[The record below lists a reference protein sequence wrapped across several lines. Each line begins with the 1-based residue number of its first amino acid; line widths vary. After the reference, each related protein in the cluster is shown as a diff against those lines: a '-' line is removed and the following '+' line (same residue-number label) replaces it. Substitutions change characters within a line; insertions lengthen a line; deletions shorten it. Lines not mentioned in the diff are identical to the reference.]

1 MVNLIFTE
9 NDKRLHF
16 HPFFLRFLEFCR
28 WKSFIFL
35 EYTLFG
41 SQWRDQ
47 TGYRG
52 GFGDRP
58 GAHRDYYHTCY
69 ALSGLAA
76 MSYVYDDSGNLVKH
90 DIGQEQSVALL
101 NSIHNVRP
109 VAVLDIYDFFTT
121 H

>member
-1 MVNLIFTE
+1 MGILPFKVILIFSL
-9 NDKRLHF
+9 K
-16 HPFFLRFLEFCR
+16 
-28 WKSFIFL
+28 IL

-41 SQWRDQ
+41 SQWRDS